1 MDLNVANF
9 AETVN
14 EVVNANNV
22 EVQVST
28 DTLEVTKPSIAKAQA
43 VEEARTA
50 LEEKKKFLADNL
62 DADKNIIKSAQTLS
76 LIHI

>member
-1 MDLNVANF
+1 MEEIVKSVT
-9 AETVN
+9 EVVN

-22 EVQVST
+22 EAQVSA
-28 DTLEVTKPSIAKAQA
+28 DTLEITTEDTSTAKVQA

-62 DADKNIIKSAQTLS
+62 DEDKNIESKT
-76 LIHI
+76 